1 MNDQELN
8 TPTTETGG
16 ERLSAGSDVD
26 EDDDLAEEDAILYG
40 IRDKLGIAPEPEDQ
54 PQTEVKPTPTESVVK
69 TEAVV
74 EQKRE
79 SPEEIRKR
87 KKYEFTEVS
96 DGKKTE
102 ERRYSRSK
110 QYLGIKDIQV
120 AGPIVRGGQFGTLIP
135 KATVLDGLLNELKR
149 RNQKWTDE
157 LSLNQRAIFKKYLT
171 VNLLSEEIMKKS
183 DESQLQ
189 VLSRVAEEKMDEFN
203 VVDVSILKYKAH
215 LTYLTQRYRNL

>member
-1 MNDQELN
+1 MNEQELN
-8 TPTTETGG
+8 KPDGQETQ
-16 ERLSAGSDVD
+16 EKNSLSS
-26 EDDDLAEEDAILYG
+26 EDPDGDNLEEEDAILYG
-40 IRDKLGIAPEPEDQ
+40 IRSRLGIPVPEVKAEEPV
-54 PQTEVKPTPTESVVK
+54 PQTPKPADEPKIEPP
-69 TEAVV
+69 E
-74 EQKRE
+74 KRE

-102 ERRYSRSK
+102 ERRYSKSK
-110 QYLGIKDIQV
+110 HYMGIKDIQL
-120 AGPIVRGGQFGTLIP
+120 AGPIVRGGQFGSLIP
-135 KATVLDGLLNELKR
+135 KSTGLDGILSELKR

-171 VNLLSEEIMKKS
+171 INLLSEEIMKKS
-183 DESQLQ
+183 EESQLN

-215 LTYLTQRYRNL
+215 LTYLTQR